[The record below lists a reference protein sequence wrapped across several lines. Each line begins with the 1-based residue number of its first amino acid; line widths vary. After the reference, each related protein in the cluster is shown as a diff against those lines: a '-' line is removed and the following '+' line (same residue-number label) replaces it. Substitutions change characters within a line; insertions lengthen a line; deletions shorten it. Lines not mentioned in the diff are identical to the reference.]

1 MTAGQ
6 DRGDIVVSVD
16 ARLGRQSSGLKWQA
30 RHIEKVRET
39 SPDLTADEVRI
50 STEDIRDEDWLKVA
64 KSLFSSVSPHIG
76 YGRPH
81 TCAKPTTLWLRCP
94 RTSVPAQ
101 RSPREVCATAA
112 PDQRYGDPGAWFV
125 SGARREV
132 QPVAG
137 ISVVHPAWQCATQPL
152 QHVRRGGV
160 YYGLQ
165 HLYVAGCSVTFAT
178 LPSAFVGIR
187 SDIFSAHPRLQSGS
201 TQRGASSSPSGKLT
215 QPPSFNL
222 DENWLGCGIF

>member
-1 MTAGQ
+1 M
-6 DRGDIVVSVD
+6 
-16 ARLGRQSSGLKWQA
+16 
-30 RHIEKVRET
+30 
-39 SPDLTADEVRI
+39 RI

-81 TCAKPTTLWLRCP
+81 TCAKPTTLSLRCP

-137 ISVVHPAWQCATQPL
+137 ISVVHPAWQCATHPL
-152 QHVRRGGV
+152 QHVRRGGGV
-160 YYGLQ
+160 LR
-165 HLYVAGCSVTFAT
+165 T
-178 LPSAFVGIR
+178 PAFVRCRLLRHVRYTAERIR
-187 SDIFSAHPRLQSGS
+187 WNPLGHILCASAMAKLFNAARRVIKSFREIDAAPELQFGRKLAGMRDILKLLEFARICTEQSAKS
-201 TQRGASSSPSGKLT
+201 
-215 QPPSFNL
+215 
-222 DENWLGCGIF
+222 

>member
-1 MTAGQ
+1 M
-6 DRGDIVVSVD
+6 
-16 ARLGRQSSGLKWQA
+16 
-30 RHIEKVRET
+30 
-39 SPDLTADEVRI
+39 RI

-81 TCAKPTTLWLRCP
+81 TCTKPTTLSLRCP

-112 PDQRYGDPGAWFV
+112 PDQRYGDPGTWFV

-137 ISVVHPAWQCATQPL
+137 ISVVHPAWQCATHPL
-152 QHVRRGGV
+152 QHVRRGG
-160 YYGLQ
+160 G
-165 HLYVAGCSVTFAT
+165 GTTDSSICT
-178 LPSAFVGIR
+178 LPAAPSRSLHSRAHSLESARTYSLRVRDGKVVQR
-187 SDIFSAHPRLQSGS
+187 SAARHQVLQG
-201 TQRGASSSPSGKLT
+201 
-215 QPPSFNL
+215 N
-222 DENWLGCGIF
+222 

>member
-1 MTAGQ
+1 M
-6 DRGDIVVSVD
+6 
-16 ARLGRQSSGLKWQA
+16 
-30 RHIEKVRET
+30 
-39 SPDLTADEVRI
+39 RI

-81 TCAKPTTLWLRCP
+81 TCAKPTTLSLRCP

-112 PDQRYGDPGAWFV
+112 PDQRYGDPVAWFV

-137 ISVVHPAWQCATQPL
+137 ISVVHPAW
-152 QHVRRGGV
+152 RRGG
-160 YYGLQ
+160 
-165 HLYVAGCSVTFAT
+165 CTTDSSICT
-178 LPSAFVGIR
+178 LPAAPSRSLHSRAHSLESARTYSLRVRDGKVVQRSAARHQVPASIWTKIGQLGMRDILKLLEFARIYTGIQAER
-187 SDIFSAHPRLQSGS
+187 EILSHLVS
-201 TQRGASSSPSGKLT
+201 
-215 QPPSFNL
+215 
-222 DENWLGCGIF
+222 